1 MGKRHLPV
9 VVEQGLGRL
18 RINRTRATTSLFHR
32 IGMDAVTCRKGCD
45 HCCHYPVRVSIFEGI
60 LLYRELQR
68 LQLWN
73 GRLKQALERH
83 SRQTYELAPEVW
95 LLADIPCPLLAE
107 HQCTAHGARPF
118 VCRMTVSVGDPDL
131 CRPAQFGRGSFVA
144 HPDESSGYGV
154 EVQSAARSAQSRLLH
169 QQVPIS
175 TAVLLGH
182 HVVENGVGVEDIDR
196 VILSRLEQ
204 VVP

>member
-1 MGKRHLPV
+1 MSKRHLPV
-9 VVEQGLGRL
+9 VVEQGLGTL
-18 RINRTRATTSLFHR
+18 RISRTRATTTLFHR

-45 HCCHYPVRVSIFEGI
+45 HCCHYPVRISILEGI

-73 GRLKQALERH
+73 GKLKLALELH
-83 SRQTYELAPEVW
+83 SKQTYELAPEVW
-95 LLADIPCPLLAE
+95 LLANIACPLLVD
-107 HQCTAHGARPF
+107 HQCSAHGARPF

-131 CRPAQFGRGSFVA
+131 CKPAQFGRGSFVA
-144 HPDESSGYGV
+144 HPGESAAYGI

-169 QQVPIS
+169 HSVPIS

-182 HVVENGVGVEDIDR
+182 HVVESEVSLEDIDR
-196 VILSRLEQ
+196 GIASRLEAII
-204 VVP
+204 P